1 MLENKIRSLTTMSL
15 LATIFTTSLTK
26 ASKPLILSNIARLEE
41 IIIEINKKAPIK
53 QLVAKLTTIRR
64 LPLCATSLYISINKE
79 TKAGAAQLA
88 LALTRKLSIKTIKI
102 IGKEKTNK
110 NLFSKSK

>member
-1 MLENKIRSLTTMSL
+1 M
-15 LATIFTTSLTK
+15 
-26 ASKPLILSNIARLEE
+26 EE
-41 IIIEINKKAPIK
+41 IKIEINKKAPTK
-53 QLVAKLTTIRR
+53 QLVAKLIIIKR
-64 LPLCATSLYISINKE
+64 LSLCATSLYISINKE

-88 LALTRKLSIKTIKI
+88 FALTRKLSIKTMKI